1 MRVLWMLVVLMCLST
16 GAVLAQDPV
25 VADPAHYSVVFENDQ
40 VRVLRIRYGPNE
52 QGVMHSHP
60 AGVAVYLDDISGEFT
75 LADGQVVNAQGK
87 AREAVWMEA
96 RASTVLIASS
106 PSTMPLDPLR
116 RCCTTSAKTC
126 A

>member
-1 MRVLWMLVVLMCLST
+1 MRVMWMLLALVSLAT
-16 GAVLAQDPV
+16 GSALAQDAV

-60 AGVAVYLDDISGEFT
+60 AGVAIYLDDITGEFT
-75 LADGQVVNAQGK
+75 LPDGQVMNAEGK

-96 RASTVLIASS
+96 GAHQPRNMSDQPFELIQVELKPQSQA
-106 PSTMPLDPLR
+106 
-116 RCCTTSAKTC
+116 AE
-126 A
+126 

>member
-1 MRVLWMLVVLMCLST
+1 MRMLWM
-16 GAVLAQDPV
+16 VLAVSSLAARSGAGQDVV
-25 VADPAHYSVVFENDQ
+25 VADPAHYTVVFENDQ

-75 LADGQVVNAQGK
+75 LPDGQVVTAQGK

-96 RASTVLIASS
+96 GAHQPRNLTDQPFELIQIELKPQTHAEE
-106 PSTMPLDPLR
+106 
-116 RCCTTSAKTC
+116 
-126 A
+126 

>member
-16 GAVLAQDPV
+16 GSVLAQDPV

-87 AREAVWMEA
+87 AREAV
-96 RASTVLIASS
+96 
-106 PSTMPLDPLR
+106 
-116 RCCTTSAKTC
+116 
-126 A
+126 